1 MQYINHYQSDI
12 GGITLASDGQNITGL
27 WLDGQKY
34 FPYMLLEKALRE
46 DLPVFETAKKWL
58 DIYFSGHEPEFT
70 PPILLRG
77 SAFRMEVWAELI
89 NIPYGR
95 VTTYGNIACAIAA
108 KHGLKSMSSQAVGG
122 AVGHNPISIIVPCH
136 RVIGSNGGLVGYAGG
151 LEIKKALLGLE
162 GKGALKLGNGS

>member
-1 MQYINHYQSDI
+1 MRYS
-12 GGITLASDGQNITGL
+12 
-27 WLDGQKY
+27 
-34 FPYMLLEKALRE
+34 
-46 DLPVFETAKKWL
+46 
-58 DIYFSGHEPEFT
+58 
-70 PPILLRG
+70 
-77 SAFRMEVWAELI
+77 
-89 NIPYGR
+89 
-95 VTTYGNIACAIAA
+95 C